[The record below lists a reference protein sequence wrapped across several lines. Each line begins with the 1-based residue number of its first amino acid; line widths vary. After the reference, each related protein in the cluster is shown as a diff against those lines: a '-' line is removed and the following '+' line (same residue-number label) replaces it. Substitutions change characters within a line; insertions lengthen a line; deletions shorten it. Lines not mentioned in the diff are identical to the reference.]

1 MRQLF
6 VALSV
11 FAVVLASAGNA
22 AAQTDDCS
30 LPDTSTIEGLIADA
44 LLTADNLTPPT
55 IRIVNMS
62 YVCQTSGLF
71 RDTYRG
77 ISLLAKYECGG
88 SGSCPVEGVVA
99 QFDFSC
105 TKDIW
110 VAQVIQSADFIF
122 TRTPNS
128 TFDTPLRTDCAYCIS
143 PRQLESLGSS
153 VVSDELT
160 HCVGKHHLFK
170 YQSGASLSHRD
181 NCNNKCLVTDDKEG
195 RKKQARSNKHVHSLQ
210 LLLL

>member
-11 FAVVLASAGNA
+11 FAVVLASARNA

-30 LPDTSTIEGLIADA
+30 LPDTSTIERLIADA
-44 LLTADNLTPPT
+44 FLTADNPTPAT
-55 IRIVNMS
+55 IRIVNIS
-62 YVCQTSGLF
+62 YVCQMSGMF

-88 SGSCPVEGVVA
+88 SGSCPVEGVVEKS

-105 TKDIW
+105 LNGVWI
-110 VAQVIQSADFIF
+110 AQVVGSADFLF

-128 TFDTPLRTDCAYCIS
+128 TFDTPLRTDCSLCIS
-143 PRQLESLGSS
+143 PRQLESLESPL
-153 VVSDELT
+153 VSDDLT

-170 YQSGASLSHRD
+170 CHIQQSKYVIILCKFGNVLSLKMVYLDQH
-181 NCNNKCLVTDDKEG
+181 
-195 RKKQARSNKHVHSLQ
+195 
-210 LLLL
+210 

>member
-11 FAVVLASAGNA
+11 FAVVLVSARNA

-30 LPDTSTIEGLIADA
+30 FPDTSTIEGLIADVF
-44 LLTADNLTPPT
+44 LTADNPTPASIT
-55 IRIVNMS
+55 IVNIS
-62 YVCQTSGLF
+62 YVCQMSGMF

-88 SGSCPVEGVVA
+88 SGNCPVEGVVEKS

-105 TKDIW
+105 LNGVWI
-110 VAQVIQSADFIF
+110 AQVQGSADFIF

-128 TFDTPLRTDCAYCIS
+128 TFDTPLRTDCSFCIN
-143 PRQLESLGSS
+143 PLQLELQGSS
-153 VVSDELT
+153 LMSDELT

-170 YQSGASLSHRD
+170 CHIQQ
-181 NCNNKCLVTDDKEG
+181 CNYVICKF
-195 RKKQARSNKHVHSLQ
+195 
-210 LLLL
+210 